1 MRVRK
6 LLAICALMVL
16 TGCASSGIKYTDV
29 GAAPPRL
36 KPGQGRVYFY
46 RTVLIGLAIQP
57 DIKLNGQAVGA
68 AIPGGFFFVD
78 RPHGSYVATATTEV
92 ESRLEFTLAAG
103 ETKYIR
109 TNLSMGVLAGRI
121 SFELVGKPEAEADL
135 ASLNRTN
142 VAAR

>member
-16 TGCASSGIKYTDV
+16 AGCASSGIKYTDA
-29 GAAPPRL
+29 GAAPARL

-78 RPHGSYVATATTEV
+78 RPSGGYVATATRKSNRDWSSHWPRVRPNT
-92 ESRLEFTLAAG
+92 FG
-103 ETKYIR
+103 P
-109 TNLSMGVLAGRI
+109 I
-121 SFELVGKPEAEADL
+121 SAWACSPDA
-135 ASLNRTN
+135 
-142 VAAR
+142 